1 MRARQWLIG
10 AAVLLVAVA
19 TLAPGVSAQGK
30 PDKVTI
36 GYQVVPNGE
45 IVAKGLG
52 WHEKALGVKIEW
64 RQFDSGRD
72 VNTAMAAG
80 AIDIGLVGS
89 SAVANGLASGVPY
102 EVIWIYDVIADNEA
116 LVARKGKG
124 ITGIKDLVGKKVA
137 APFGSTTHYHLLVGF
152 KVFGVDPK
160 QATILDMNP
169 PDMLAAW
176 LRGDIDAGF
185 VWEPT
190 LIKMVEAGGEIVLP
204 SRVLAEKGYMTAD
217 LAVARKAFAQKYPD
231 LVAAYVKSL
240 SRATD
245 LYRKDSK
252 EAAQAVAKEIRLSEA
267 EALRQMKTMTHLNGK
282 EHLGAAYL
290 GTSSKK
296 GGLAKALKDA
306 ADFLVTQ
313 KTIRS
318 APALAAFEQAVNPSY
333 VERAMK

>member
-52 WHEKALGVKIEW
+52 WHEKAMGVKIEW

-124 ITGIKDLVGKKVA
+124 ITGIKDLVGKKVVVVA
-137 APFGSTTHYHLLVGF
+137 NLEP
-152 KVFGVDPK
+152 
-160 QATILDMNP
+160 ATIM
-169 PDMLAAW
+169 
-176 LRGDIDAGF
+176 G
-185 VWEPT
+185 
-190 LIKMVEAGGEIVLP
+190 VESNGM
-204 SRVLAEKGYMTAD
+204 VLAGSAEGT
-217 LAVARKAFAQKYPD
+217 LAVLTLDRD
-231 LVAAYVKSL
+231 LPPG
-240 SRATD
+240 
-245 LYRKDSK
+245 SK
-252 EAAQAVAKEIRLSEA
+252 VR
-267 EALRQMKTMTHLNGK
+267 
-282 EHLGAAYL
+282 
-290 GTSSKK
+290 
-296 GGLAKALKDA
+296 
-306 ADFLVTQ
+306 
-313 KTIRS
+313 
-318 APALAAFEQAVNPSY
+318 
-333 VERAMK
+333 